1 MTTTPA
7 EHRRTPRRCER
18 SPHMSAAT
26 ERALLERWHQ
36 RRRRAA
42 RTELVERL
50 LPFVRRIAI
59 GYAGRGEPLDDL
71 IQVGSVGLVN
81 AIDRFDLGRGL
92 RLTTFAAPNI
102 SGEIK
107 RHFRDRSWSVR
118 VPRELQEL
126 HAKIGR
132 ATRRLGA
139 QLGRGPTVMELAD
152 ELDSTEE
159 LILEAMD
166 AGRNYRSASLDA
178 PQSDDD
184 ERPAAE
190 ALGMVETGFEGAEQR
205 AVLERG
211 LDALDERERQ
221 IVLLRYGKGLSQR
234 EIATHVGLSQM
245 HVSRLLRRSIEDMRE
260 TIGSATV

>member
-1 MTTTPA
+1 
-7 EHRRTPRRCER
+7 
-18 SPHMSAAT
+18 MSAAT
-26 ERALLERWHQ
+26 ERALLERWHLE
-36 RRRRAA
+36 RDEAA
-42 RTELVERL
+42 RAELVERL

-81 AIDRFDLGRGL
+81 AIDRFDLSRGL

-107 RHFRDRSWSVR
+107 RHFRDRSWAVR

-132 ATRRLGA
+132 VSTKLGA
-139 QLGRGPTVMELAD
+139 TLGRSPTVMELAE
-152 ELDSTEE
+152 ELEVSEE

-190 ALGMVETGFEGAEQR
+190 ALGTTETGFESAEQR

-211 LDALDERERQ
+211 LDALAERERQ
-221 IVLLRYGKGLSQR
+221 IVLLRFGKGLSQR
-234 EIATHVGLSQM
+234 EIATQVGLSQM
-245 HVSRLLRRSIEDMRE
+245 HVSRLLRRSIEEMRA
-260 TIGSATV
+260 TIGPPEGDC